1 MKKFLTLALSAL
13 LTMGLLTACGGKT
26 TDKTV
31 DLTAFYNTLAEEY
44 GWAEDAA
51 SSGEE
56 DIMMMNLEGDMLEGS
71 YPGLADVATKQLI
84 AKAPMISAVVNEIVL
99 AECGTEED
107 AATAASILQDRVD
120 AQAEGGAWYP
130 ESMETWSNAQVV
142 QNGTYV
148 AMIATAD
155 HQEEIAEQFNVDADS
170 ITMDTSFEDD
180 LNADSVDIVD
190 LSMAMEEEFG
200 IDELGEEEAASI
212 TTVGDLVRFL
222 QNKVD

>member
-1 MKKFLTLALSAL
+1 MVKEKKLEILAVRGNFSAERSVCIPREHSERKSIHHEEIFDPGAVGAAELFLLP
-13 LTMGLLTACGGKT
+13 CGGKT

-155 HQEEIAEQFNVDADS
+155 HQEEIAEQFNAL
-170 ITMDTSFEDD
+170 F
-180 LNADSVDIVD
+180 A
-190 LSMAMEEEFG
+190 
-200 IDELGEEEAASI
+200 
-212 TTVGDLVRFL
+212 
-222 QNKVD
+222 

>member
-13 LTMGLLTACGGKT
+13 LTMGLLTACGGET
-26 TDKTV
+26 APQNDV

-99 AECGTEED
+99 AQCATEED

-130 ESMETWSNAQVV
+130 ESMETWSNAQVI
-142 QNGTYV
+142 QEGAYV
-148 AMIATAD
+148 AMVACAQ
-155 HQEEIAEQFNVDADS
+155 HQAEIVEQFQQQ
-170 ITMDTSFEDD
+170 F
-180 LNADSVDIVD
+180 
-190 LSMAMEEEFG
+190 
-200 IDELGEEEAASI
+200 
-212 TTVGDLVRFL
+212 
-222 QNKVD
+222 Q

>member
-44 GWAEDAA
+44 GWA
-51 SSGEE
+51 E

-155 HQEEIAEQFNVDADS
+155 HQEEIAEQFNAL
-170 ITMDTSFEDD
+170 F
-180 LNADSVDIVD
+180 A
-190 LSMAMEEEFG
+190 
-200 IDELGEEEAASI
+200 
-212 TTVGDLVRFL
+212 
-222 QNKVD
+222 

>member
-31 DLTAFYNTLAEEY
+31 DLTAFYNTLA
-44 GWAEDAA
+44 
-51 SSGEE
+51 SGEE

-155 HQEEIAEQFNVDADS
+155 HQEEIAEQFNAL
-170 ITMDTSFEDD
+170 F
-180 LNADSVDIVD
+180 A
-190 LSMAMEEEFG
+190 
-200 IDELGEEEAASI
+200 
-212 TTVGDLVRFL
+212 
-222 QNKVD
+222 